1 MRFSNEIGSL
11 LYFKL
16 MHEYKH
22 IQLVLIIYCEYLGL
36 LEKRLCMEIYWFVV
50 DSSNGSFLKFVCFI
64 YRMSQM
70 INT

>member
-1 MRFSNEIGSL
+1 M
-11 LYFKL
+11 FKL

-22 IQLVLIIYCEYLGL
+22 IHLVLIIYCEYLGL

-64 YRMSQM
+64 YRMSITPDDQSIVYM
-70 INT
+70 TMYQ